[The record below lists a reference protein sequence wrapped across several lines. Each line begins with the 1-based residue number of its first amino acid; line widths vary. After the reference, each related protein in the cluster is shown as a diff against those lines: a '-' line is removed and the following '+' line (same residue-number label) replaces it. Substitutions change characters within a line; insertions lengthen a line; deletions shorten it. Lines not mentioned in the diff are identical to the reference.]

1 MTYSTH
7 IFLTLATVLL
17 TKAPPAGD
25 ADQPDSPP
33 PPVPDVV
40 EPALQRLWGLV
51 EDFRRQP
58 VSPGRTHQ
66 FEQQLN
72 EALRELGRGIV
83 QHTYNHLEPADVQA
97 LAKH

>member
-17 TKAPPAGD
+17 TEVPPADD
-25 ADQPDSPP
+25 ADQPDSATPAL
-33 PPVPDVV
+33 PDVV
-40 EPALQRLWGLV
+40 GPALQRLGDLV

-66 FEQQLN
+66 FERQLN

-83 QHTYNHLEPADVQA
+83 QHTYNRLEPADVQA
-97 LAKH
+97 LAK